1 MNNQP
6 QEVID
11 MLRNLLALQK
21 ETIDANNEM
30 IEAQDKLINELR
42 DARDI
47 DYKLIR
53 NLESQI
59 QILRRES

>member
-30 IEAQDKLINELR
+30 IEAQDNLINELR

-59 QILRRES
+59 QILRRE

>member
-30 IEAQDKLINELR
+30 IEAQDNLINELR

-59 QILRRES
+59 QILQGES

>member
-59 QILRRES
+59 QILQGES